1 MASEFRA
8 RSWLAFAAGVTLAAG
23 ALAAGGTGALYV
35 CTDARGKT
43 ITSDQPPPQCADRP
57 IKELRSDGSVRRVI
71 DPPLTAAQREQKAAE
86 ERRKAE
92 EVAQRRDQA
101 RRDQALLDAYGDE
114 NEIEE
119 ARVRAAD
126 SRRAVIDRARKR
138 MEELQR
144 ERKKLDDEAEFY
156 ARREKPDKL
165 KRAYDTN
172 ATMVKAQEKI
182 IADTE
187 AELARINERFDADRK
202 RFRELMHN
210 GARSAQRSASTVTR

>member
-1 MASEFRA
+1 MAYEIRI
-8 RSWLAFAAGVTLAAG
+8 RSWLVLAAG
-23 ALAAGGTGALYV
+23 ATLASGALAAGTGALYV

-43 ITSDQPPPQCADRP
+43 ITADQPPPQCSDRP
-57 IKELRSDGSVRRVI
+57 VKELRPDGSVRRVI
-71 DPPLTAAQREQKAAE
+71 EPPLTAAQREQKAAE

-92 EVAQRRDQA
+92 EEVRRRDQV

-119 ARVRAAD
+119 ARVRTAD
-126 SRRAVIDRARKR
+126 SRRALIDRARKR

-144 ERKKLDDEAEFY
+144 ERKKLDDESEFY

-202 RFRELMHN
+202 RFRELMQT